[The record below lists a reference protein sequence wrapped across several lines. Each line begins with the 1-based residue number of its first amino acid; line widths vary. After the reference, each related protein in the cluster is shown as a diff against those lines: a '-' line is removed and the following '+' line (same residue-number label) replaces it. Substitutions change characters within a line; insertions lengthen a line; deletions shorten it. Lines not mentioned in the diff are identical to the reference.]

1 MDNERRPSVLLPA
14 EEQFLDTADPAVFTD
29 VYFRHRDGV
38 RAALEASGLAPVEA
52 EMLVGDVFVR
62 MMDERAVIDRSKPL
76 ADTLGE
82 LARAVAGS
90 RVSPP

>member
-1 MDNERRPSVLLPA
+1 MGDRQRRSVLLSA

-38 RAALEASGLAPVEA
+38 RAALEACGLAAVEA

-62 MMDERAVIDRSKPL
+62 MMEQRVGIDRSKPL
-76 ADTLGE
+76 AETLTE
-82 LARAVAGS
+82 LAKAVAGS
-90 RVSPP
+90 RLTPP